1 MNPEKPTILL
11 ADDDHAI
18 RLVAGKALEKN
29 GYLVH
34 QMETIGG
41 LMQALADPSF
51 KVLVT
56 DVAFPDGDALEIL
69 PQIKGLRPDIAIIL
83 MSARSTLL
91 TAVKAQERGV
101 SSYLPKPFALD
112 DLIAAVENALS
123 ATTLSATMGGGE
135 ASLET
140 QEQSPSPEQ
149 INSGQINSEQINPEQ
164 VNPEQANID
173 QSPLIGKSPAM
184 QDIFRSMA
192 RLVHTNLAVIITGES
207 GTGKE
212 VVARALHDLGDRHDK
227 PFIAINMAAIPREL
241 IESELFGH
249 EKGAF
254 TGADRVHDGRFAQAD
269 GGTLMLDEIGDM
281 PADAQTRLLRVL
293 QDGSYTRVG
302 GSRLLKSDVRIIAA
316 TNKDLERQIAQGIF
330 REDLYYRLNVVPLR
344 LPPLRKRRQD
354 IPDLCRHFVQ
364 KSIQSGFASKRF
376 SPEAMKIL
384 ESWHWPGNV
393 RELENLVIRL
403 MVLVDDKVIQPSH
416 LGELLDAK
424 DSSHIHSDSG
434 ETLDGTLGGTSGGT
448 LGGTLGEAAAFHISR
463 YLRAHDAGST
473 PKDAYSR
480 IIAEVEKPLLE
491 LVLDTTGGN
500 QLRAAEMLGLNRN
513 TLRKKIKQLNINRP
527 MPSGGSSPK
536 G

>member
-1 MNPEKPTILL
+1 MNPEKTTILL

-34 QMETIGG
+34 QIETIGG

-69 PQIKGLRPDIAIIL
+69 PQIKGLRPDLAIIL

-149 INSGQINSEQINPEQ
+149 MNPEQ
-164 VNPEQANID
+164 VNID

-184 QDIFRSMA
+184 QDIFKSMA

-376 SPEAMKIL
+376 SPESMKIL

-403 MVLVDDKVIQPSH
+403 MVLVDDSVIEPSH

-434 ETLDGTLGGTSGGT
+434 ETLGET